1 MKALCKEHVK
11 RAFSIS
17 AGTYDGYA
25 TLQREA
31 ACELMGYVP
40 CGAGFRR
47 IVDAGCGTG
56 LVTGFLLESF
66 PQAEILCF
74 DIALPMVEQVR
85 EKFKGRIIVFG
96 ADCERLPLRAGASDL
111 VVSNLTYQWMPDQ
124 LCAFSE
130 VARVLRKGGY
140 FVFST
145 LGGATFRE
153 LRSSVEKVVSVTG
166 RASLPPLM
174 EFRGAEQ
181 IEGLLRRAGFR
192 DIDMERRLKVRSYAS
207 LWQFLRTL
215 KHTGATNPSR
225 DGSRSLSRGMLL
237 KEVEQVYRREF
248 SSDEGIRVS
257 YDLLY
262 VVARK

>member
-11 RAFSIS
+11 RAFSLS
-17 AGTYDGYA
+17 AGTYDGHA

-40 CGAGFRR
+40 AGAGFRR

-56 LVTGFLLESF
+56 LLTGFLLERF
-66 PQAEILCF
+66 PQAELLCF
-74 DIALPMVEQVR
+74 DIALPMVEQLR
-85 EKFKGRIIVFG
+85 EKFKGRIHLFV
-96 ADCERLPLRAGASDL
+96 ADCERLPLRTEGLDL
-111 VVSNLTYQWMPDQ
+111 FVSNLTYQWMPDP
-124 LCAFSE
+124 LCAFGE
-130 VARVLRKGGY
+130 AARVLRKGGC

-145 LGGATFRE
+145 LGRATFRE
-153 LRSSVEKVVSVTG
+153 LRSSVEKAIYVKG

-181 IEGLLRRAGFR
+181 IESLLRRAGFKGI
-192 DIDMERRLKVRSYAS
+192 DIKGRLKVRSYAS

-215 KHTGATNPSR
+215 KHTGATNPFR

-237 KEVEQVYRREF
+237 KEVERVYREEF
-248 SSDEGIRVS
+248 PSDHGIRAS

-262 VVARK
+262 AVARK